1 MFVTCGRWQIFWQS
15 GASGARRAG
24 LWEEARRLSF
34 SQATVTNRYLSFVV
48 GPFFYTLRC
57 VDGDTKADVS
67 HLLIIM
73 RNQES
78 NSESFILLVCIV

>member
-1 MFVTCGRWQIFWQS
+1 MFVTGGRWQLFWHA

-24 LWEEARRLSF
+24 LWEEALAA

-73 RNQES
+73 GNQES
-78 NSESFILLVCIV
+78 HWSPSSC